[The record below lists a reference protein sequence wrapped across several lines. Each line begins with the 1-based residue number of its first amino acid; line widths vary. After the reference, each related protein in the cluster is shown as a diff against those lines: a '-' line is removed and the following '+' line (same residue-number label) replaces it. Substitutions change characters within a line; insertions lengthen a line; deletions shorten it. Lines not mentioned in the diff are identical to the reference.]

1 MRFLFG
7 IGGLLLWGLLAG
19 SVMADITLPVAYVAQ
34 ARPSLPTLSGSAVP
48 LPTSSE
54 AGARL
59 AVRDNDTTGKFLA
72 QRFSLAAY
80 HFAAEATAQ
89 HILAQL
95 EAAPAKFVVLDVP
108 ATTLEAL
115 LKLPKSAGYIWL
127 NAGAPDDHLRQTRCL
142 PHLLHTL
149 PSRAMQA
156 DALAQYLATKRWK
169 KWLLLMGG
177 QPDDALFAAAMRRA
191 AKRFGGQ
198 IMLEKKWAAL
208 HDARR
213 TAQAEV
219 PVMTQGAEYDVVV
232 VADETDLFGEAVP
245 YRTWLPR
252 PVVGTHGL
260 VALGWHS
267 SAEQWGA
274 AQLQNRFAA
283 LAKRPMT
290 ARDYAAWAAVR
301 TVGEAAAR
309 TQSAVPAVLL
319 DYIRSDRF
327 ALAAFK
333 GRSLSF
339 RAWNGQLR
347 QPMLLAQPNA
357 LVSVSPQEG
366 FLHPKTELD
375 TLGLDAAEVRCGAA
389 ANRL

>member
-7 IGGLLLWGLLAG
+7 IGGLVLWGLLAG

-34 ARPSLPTLSGSAVP
+34 ARPSLPTLSGGAVP
-48 LPTSSE
+48 LSTSSE

-115 LKLPKSAGYIWL
+115 LKQPKSAGYIWL

-232 VADETDLFGEAVP
+232 VADEADLFGEAVP

-260 VALGWHS
+260 VAAGWHS

-375 TLGLDAAEVRCGAA
+375 TLGLDAAEVRCGGA